1 MFFHLHWL
9 LYRSGKTYATAM
21 AALNL
26 ETNGKPKKVIHL
38 ASLVQLLTI
47 LVLCCPAGTG
57 IGIEI
62 LSGDRKI
69 TAPGIRIEFFSWTWR
84 SLSGDAEV
92 SGLRSFCVYLIFSPR
107 RSFTLLKMTPGTQ
120 VKHAILTQVNSI
132 EAAQEATGRVIHQI
146 TAHD

>member
-1 MFFHLHWL
+1 M
-9 LYRSGKTYATAM
+9 YATAM

-57 IGIEI
+57 IWIEI
-62 LSGDRKI
+62 LSGDRKLI
-69 TAPGIRIEFFSWTWR
+69 APEIRIKFFSWTWR
-84 SLSGDAEV
+84 SVCGDAEV

-107 RSFTLLKMTPGTQ
+107 RGFTLLKMTPGTQ
-120 VKHAILTQVNSI
+120 LKHAILIQVNSI
-132 EAAQEATGRVIHQI
+132 EAAQEATGCVIHQI
-146 TAHD
+146 TAHDRLHFG